1 MTVLPLSR
9 EHPVWPSCLYH
20 GYTVYSPVHE
30 VRSTKIK
37 IDRTMFTIFMHNYDV
52 LKICVV

>member
-30 VRSTKIK
+30 AIK
-37 IDRTMFTIFMHNYDV
+37 HVHMQKRGCPIDIKSEQSYKHRT
-52 LKICVV
+52 

>member
-30 VRSTKIK
+30 HCYYPV
-37 IDRTMFTIFMHNYDV
+37 HG
-52 LKICVV
+52 ICEGYALIAWN